1 MQASMSEW
9 FVRAVAL
16 CYQRLGHAV
25 RRVQSFAELRGQAA
39 LLRKLSMR
47 PDFFGKQL
55 FASGAAPQDFESSRL
70 RREAKQA
77 AALLPLLAMEVLPDR
92 RRSRPR
98 KLGRRA

>member
-16 CYQRLGHAV
+16 CYQRPGHAV
-25 RRVQSFAELRGQAA
+25 MQSFAELRGQAA